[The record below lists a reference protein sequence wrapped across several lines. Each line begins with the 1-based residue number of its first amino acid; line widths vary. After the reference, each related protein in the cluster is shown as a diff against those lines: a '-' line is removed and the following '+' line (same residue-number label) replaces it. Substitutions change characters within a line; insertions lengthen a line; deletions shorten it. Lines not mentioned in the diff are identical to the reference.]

1 MQTILVHEIFS
12 KLRTKEDK
20 INYFRE
26 QGISYFFITII

>member
-26 QGISYFFITII
+26 QGMPYYFIAII

>member
-12 KLRTKEDK
+12 KLRIKEDK

-26 QGISYFFITII
+26 QGMSYLFITII